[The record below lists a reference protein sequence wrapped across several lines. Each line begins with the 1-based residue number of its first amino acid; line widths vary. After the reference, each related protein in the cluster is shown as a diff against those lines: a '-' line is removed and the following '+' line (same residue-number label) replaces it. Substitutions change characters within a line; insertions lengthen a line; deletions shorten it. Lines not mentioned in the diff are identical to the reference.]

1 MDIHLLTAAHIPRRG
16 QEPQMSAREE
26 DRYYYD
32 HTILSRSVERLL
44 GQIVAIV
51 GAAKV
56 QPSNMTQSITEPAP
70 QQSSSTRP
78 MPLAN
83 SIPDA

>member
-1 MDIHLLTAAHIPRRG
+1 MDIHLLTAAHISRRG
-16 QEPQMSAREE
+16 QEPHMSAREE

-32 HTILSRSVERLL
+32 HTILSRSVKRLL
-44 GQIVAIV
+44 GLIVAIV

-56 QPSNMTQSITEPAP
+56 RKSKRPAP
-70 QQSSSTRP
+70 PQSSSTRP
-78 MPLAN
+78 MPFAN

>member
-1 MDIHLLTAAHIPRRG
+1 MDIHLLTAAHISRRG
-16 QEPQMSAREE
+16 QKPHMSAREE

-32 HTILSRSVERLL
+32 HMVLSRSVERLL
-44 GQIVAIV
+44 GLIVAIV

-56 QPSNMTQSITEPAP
+56 RKSKRAQSITEPAP
-70 QQSSSTRP
+70 PQSSSTRP